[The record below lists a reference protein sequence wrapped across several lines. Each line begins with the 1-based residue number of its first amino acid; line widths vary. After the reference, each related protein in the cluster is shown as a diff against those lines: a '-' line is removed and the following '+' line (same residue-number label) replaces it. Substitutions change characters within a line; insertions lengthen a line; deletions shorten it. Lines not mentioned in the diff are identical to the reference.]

1 MPYIV
6 QQCSHPYLLHFG
18 FIQSQGPCDKVCH
31 IHSTY
36 AVLIPGVVGTWKCNI
51 CKSQLLDTPQTLH
64 LTGPDKKRLQMA
76 YGNMPVQGI
85 MDISD
90 RLHEL
95 LFIQMTL
102 KNLDMAVVNNFLYD
116 SLA

>member
-1 MPYIV
+1 M
-6 QQCSHPYLLHFG
+6 
-18 FIQSQGPCDKVCH
+18 
-31 IHSTY
+31 
-36 AVLIPGVVGTWKCNI
+36 LIPGVVCTGKCNI
-51 CKSQLLDTPQTLH
+51 CKPQLLDSPQTLH
-64 LTGPDKKRLQMA
+64 LTGPDKKGLQVA

-85 MDISD
+85 MDIFG

-95 LFIQMTL
+95 LFIQITL